1 MEYKDLKAITAMP
14 GYAGHFENMMRG
26 RRGYENDLKAGYDTG
41 TSAFHLPLATSKKY
55 DEAVTKES
63 VLRNICT
70 VIDCTTTM
78 SHLFVSDAEEIA
90 EYIGEGDLIDPKNID
105 SNADITQVKSHKLS
119 ILIRAAE
126 DFVHQTTF
134 DFESLITGRLA
145 RAFARGED
153 RGFLIGTGAD
163 APKGLLSDNGA
174 EAGVTTASLTYDN
187 MISLYFSVL
196 PKHRKNGSW
205 LMNDRTALA
214 IRKLKDA
221 DGHYLW
227 NENTDTILGKPV
239 FISEFMP
246 DIADGSKPVLF
257 GDFSYYWIVRRS
269 GVTVRPLTELF
280 AQSHQIGYLSFE
292 YLDGLLSNREAVKSL
307 VIGQ

>member
-1 MEYKDLKAITAMP
+1 MDYKDLETITAMP

-26 RRGYENDLKAGYDTG
+26 RKGNEDAIKNGYDYG
-41 TSAFHLPLATSKKY
+41 TNAFHLPLATSKKY
-55 DEAVTKES
+55 DDAVTRES
-63 VLRNICT
+63 VLRSLCT

-78 SHLFVSDAEEIA
+78 SHLFVNDAEEVA
-90 EYIGEGDLIDPKNID
+90 EYIGERELIDPKDID
-105 SNADITQVKSHKLS
+105 QTADITQVKSHKLS

-134 DFESLITGRLA
+134 DVEGLITGRLA

-153 RGFLIGTGAD
+153 KGFLIGTGAD
-163 APKGLLSDNGA
+163 APKGLLSDDGA
-174 EAGVTTASLTYDN
+174 ETGVTAENLTYDD

-196 PKHRKNGSW
+196 PKYRKNGSW
-205 LMNDRTALA
+205 LMNDKTALA

-246 DIADGSKPVLF
+246 DIESGKKPVLF

-269 GVTVRPLTELF
+269 GVTVKPLTELF
-280 AQSHQIGYLSFE
+280 AQSHQIGYLAFE
-292 YLDGLLSNREAVKSL
+292 YLDGLLSNREAVKSII
-307 VIGQ
+307 IG

>member
-1 MEYKDLKAITAMP
+1 
-14 GYAGHFENMMRG
+14 
-26 RRGYENDLKAGYDTG
+26 
-41 TSAFHLPLATSKKY
+41 
-55 DEAVTKES
+55 
-63 VLRNICT
+63 
-70 VIDCTTTM
+70 M
-78 SHLFVSDAEEIA
+78 SHLFVNDAEEVA
-90 EYIGEGDLIDPKNID
+90 EYIGERELIDPKDID
-105 SNADITQVKSHKLS
+105 QTADITQVKSHKLS

-134 DFESLITGRLA
+134 DVEGLITGRLA

-153 RGFLIGTGAD
+153 KGFLIGTGAD
-163 APKGLLSDNGA
+163 APKGLLSDDGA
-174 EAGVTTASLTYDN
+174 ETGVTAENLTYDD

-196 PKHRKNGSW
+196 PKYRKNGSW
-205 LMNDRTALA
+205 LMNDKTALA

-246 DIADGSKPVLF
+246 DIESGKKPVLF

-269 GVTVRPLTELF
+269 GVTVKPLTELF
-280 AQSHQIGYLSFE
+280 AQSHQIGYLAFE
-292 YLDGLLSNREAVKSL
+292 YLDGLLSNREAVKSII
-307 VIGQ
+307 IG